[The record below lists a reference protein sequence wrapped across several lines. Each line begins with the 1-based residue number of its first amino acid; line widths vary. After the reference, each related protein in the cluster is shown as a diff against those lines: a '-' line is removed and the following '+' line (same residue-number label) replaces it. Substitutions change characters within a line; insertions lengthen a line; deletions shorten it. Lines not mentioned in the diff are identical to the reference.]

1 MGGYVMKNEKKILMS
16 LLKSKA
22 FYVSLIMLAL
32 LFILDV
38 FSVNIGVKS
47 IDNSASLGLTAL
59 SSASFQFVSM
69 LKIVPPIFLLIGL
82 LDIWI
87 PRETMIK
94 LMGEGSGVLG
104 IFIAFIIGTMSAGPL
119 VGAFPV
125 AQIMLKKGAK
135 YSNVLFFL
143 MIWASAKL
151 PILFY
156 QATTLGLT
164 FTLVTNITLIVVYLI
179 GTKVIE
185 GMLKPHEK
193 AHIYTLA
200 EAS

>member
-1 MGGYVMKNEKKILMS
+1 MKNEKQILMS
-16 LLKSKA
+16 LFKSKV
-22 FYVSLIMLAL
+22 FYISLAMLIL
-32 LFILDV
+32 LFALDILQ
-38 FSVNIGVKS
+38 VNIGVKS
-47 IDNSASLGLTAL
+47 LDNSLSLGFSAL
-59 SSASFQFVSM
+59 SSASFQFLSM

-82 LDIWI
+82 LDVWV
-87 PRETMIK
+87 PRETMMK
-94 LMGEGSGVLG
+94 LMGDKSGFIG

-125 AQIMLKKGAK
+125 AQIMLKKGAR

-151 PILFY
+151 PILFF
-156 QATTLGLT
+156 QATTLGLK
-164 FTLVTNITLIVVYLI
+164 FTLIINITLIVVYLI

-185 GMLKPHEK
+185 SLLKPHEK

>member
-1 MGGYVMKNEKKILMS
+1 
-16 LLKSKA
+16 
-22 FYVSLIMLAL
+22 
-32 LFILDV
+32 
-38 FSVNIGVKS
+38 
-47 IDNSASLGLTAL
+47 
-59 SSASFQFVSM
+59 M

-82 LDIWI
+82 LDVWV
-87 PRETMIK
+87 PRETMMK
-94 LMGEGSGVLG
+94 LMGDKSGFIG

-125 AQIMLKKGAK
+125 AQIMLKKGAR

-151 PILFY
+151 PILFF
-156 QATTLGLT
+156 QATTLGLK
-164 FTLVTNITLIVVYLI
+164 FTLIINITLIVVYLI

-185 GMLKPHEK
+185 SLLKPHEK

>member
-1 MGGYVMKNEKKILMS
+1 MKHEKKILMS

-22 FYVSLIMLAL
+22 FYVSILMLVL
-32 LFILDV
+32 LFVLDV
-38 FSVNIGVKS
+38 LGINIGIKS
-47 IDNSASLGLTAL
+47 LDNDASLGLTAL
-59 SSASFQFVSM
+59 SSASFQFISM

-94 LMGEGSGVLG
+94 LMGEKSGLLG
-104 IFIAFIIGTMSAGPL
+104 ILIAFIIGTMSAGPL

-125 AQIMLKKGAK
+125 AQIMLKKGAR

-156 QATTLGLT
+156 QATTLGLK
-164 FTLVTNITLIVVYLI
+164 FTLVINITLIIVYLI
-179 GTKVIE
+179 GTKIVE
-185 GMLKPHEK
+185 RLLKPHEK